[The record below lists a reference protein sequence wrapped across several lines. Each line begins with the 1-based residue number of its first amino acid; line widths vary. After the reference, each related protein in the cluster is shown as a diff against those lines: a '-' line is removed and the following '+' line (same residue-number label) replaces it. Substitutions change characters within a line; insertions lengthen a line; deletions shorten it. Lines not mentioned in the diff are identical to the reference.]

1 MSALWIP
8 THGDVCLCVGVFV
21 CLYVDFLADFPI
33 RKVSMKTW
41 IISSIITNRAKREVG
56 ERSGRGEKGGG
67 GEEWGRRG
75 TPTARRRQCRMSKK
89 GQEENTNTQNTQIDL
104 TKWKLKWTLS
114 YAYWFVML
122 IDFKHTSLVRIS
134 NLISHLNF
142 DLYQGIL
149 TTPRQIIAGNLYIF
163 SVDLGAF

>member
-1 MSALWIP
+1 
-8 THGDVCLCVGVFV
+8 
-21 CLYVDFLADFPI
+21 
-33 RKVSMKTW
+33 
-41 IISSIITNRAKREVG
+41 
-56 ERSGRGEKGGG
+56 
-67 GEEWGRRG
+67 
-75 TPTARRRQCRMSKK
+75 
-89 GQEENTNTQNTQIDL
+89 
-104 TKWKLKWTLS
+104 
-114 YAYWFVML
+114 ML